1 MDSKHDTRTSE
12 QGMEFLQSMR
22 GMYIMAQALQVAIA
36 TMKAVKPEYHI
47 EHSNID
53 DMEFLQETV
62 FNFPLPITSA
72 DKEEADKAEAEK
84 A

>member
-1 MDSKHDTRTSE
+1 
-12 QGMEFLQSMR
+12 MEFLQSMR

-36 TMKAVKPEYHI
+36 TMKAVEPEYRI

-62 FNFPLPITSA
+62 FNFPLPITEA
-72 DKEEADKAEAEK
+72 DRAEADKAVQD
-84 A
+84 